1 MSTPLNV
8 CRVNGTTRVGSVGF
22 APVRGLHGL
31 RTAPGHLVT
40 HRARCRCR
48 SSSAPQHGS
57 GPARSPGIEAASSC
71 TQVPRHPDTNT
82 ALRQASDSPAKT
94 LRLGAQVGRS
104 ASGAGLAVQ
113 PIGPARL
120 SKGPCSPSSRTA
132 ERGGTQTSWSAPTPL
147 KLPIRRLGASEN
159 RVARTRAAS
168 EFRSARQPAA
178 RFRGLPQCRGDPGG
192 GLDRVRVM
200 PSAWA
205 VNAGSTRG
213 RASRVTARLRRWCP
227 RARRAETG
235 RASGRNR
242 TGPRWWGWL
251 RFRRSRERSD
261 VAVVAGSYGRYCT

>member
-178 RFRGLPQCRGDPGG
+178 RFRVFLSAVAIRAAASIAFASCLPPGRSMLGARKGVPAGSLPGCGDGVRERGGLRQEGRVGGIERDHGG
-192 GLDRVRVM
+192 G
-200 PSAWA
+200 
-205 VNAGSTRG
+205 GG
-213 RASRVTARLRRWCP
+213 
-227 RARRAETG
+227 
-235 RASGRNR
+235 
-242 TGPRWWGWL
+242 
-251 RFRRSRERSD
+251 
-261 VAVVAGSYGRYCT
+261 